1 MHVGGMDERP
11 AGEAISRNDGNL
23 QEDRHPARSISE
35 RNRLLRIIEGGTNEK
50 MIFAAWK
57 PGTRYGA
64 DAQKVADEI
73 SGIGDS
79 ATPAQILNKARDNK
93 SELHKCF
100 DWNDSEAAEKW
111 RLHQARNIVCSLVYK
126 EESKDAAPPVR
137 LFFKTDSETGY
148 KATSLILQ
156 NKDEYQKL
164 LSRALAELNSFKA
177 KYKTLSELDGVF
189 DAIDQLAE

>member
-1 MHVGGMDERP
+1 
-11 AGEAISRNDGNL
+11 
-23 QEDRHPARSISE
+23 
-35 RNRLLRIIEGGTNEK
+35 

-57 PGTRYGA
+57 PGSRYGA

-73 SGIGDS
+73 SSIGDS
-79 ATPAQILNKARDNK
+79 ATPAQILDKARDSK

-111 RLHQARNIVCSLVYK
+111 RLHQARNIV
-126 EESKDAAPPVR
+126 AAPPVR
-137 LFFKTDSETGY
+137 LFFKTDSGSGY

-156 NKDEYQKL
+156 NKDEYQKM
-164 LSRALAELNSFKA
+164 LSRALAELNSFKT

-189 DAIDQLAE
+189 DAIDQLAG